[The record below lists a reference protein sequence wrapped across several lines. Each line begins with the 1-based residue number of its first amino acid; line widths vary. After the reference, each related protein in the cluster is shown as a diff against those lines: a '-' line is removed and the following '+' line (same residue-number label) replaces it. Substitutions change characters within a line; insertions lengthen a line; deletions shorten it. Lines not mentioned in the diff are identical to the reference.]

1 MGDKLGKM
9 VNKFFLSLTLIF
21 CLAISSS
28 NEIDFQ
34 RIDGLS
40 KKISL
45 GAEAQ
50 IYTLLGNKNNIE
62 LKEIK
67 IAQPSRDSLKLLKLL
82 TPRDKYAIRV
92 LDDNNKE
99 IMLIGIG
106 NPFYIHA
113 DHIGYED
120 RHVFG
125 GYIETE
131 LNIPLSIN
139 TKPSKIILLSQDEF
153 GLKEIKRLDVN

>member
-1 MGDKLGKM
+1 MGYKLGKM

-21 CLAISSS
+21 CSVISSN

-34 RIDGLS
+34 RIDGLG
-40 KKISL
+40 KEISI
-45 GAEAQ
+45 GTEAQ
-50 IYTLLGNKNNIE
+50 IYTLLGTKNNIE
-62 LKEIK
+62 LKEVK
-67 IAQPSRDSLKLLKLL
+67 IAKPRRNSLKLLKLL

-92 LDDNNKE
+92 LDNKNKE

-131 LNIPLSIN
+131 LNLPLSIN
-139 TKPSKIILLSQDEF
+139 TKPSKIILLSQDGF
-153 GLKEIKRLDVN
+153 GLKEIKRLNVN

>member
-9 VNKFFLSLTLIF
+9 VNKFFLALTLIF
-21 CLAISSS
+21 CSVISSN

-40 KKISL
+40 KEISI
-45 GAEAQ
+45 GTEAQ
-50 IYTLLGNKNNIE
+50 IYTLLGSKNNIE
-62 LKEIK
+62 LKEVK
-67 IAQPSRDSLKLLKLL
+67 IAKPRRNSLKLLKLL
-82 TPRDKYAIRV
+82 TPRDKYAIKV
-92 LDDNNKE
+92 LDDNNRE

-120 RHVFG
+120 TNVFG

-131 LNIPLSIN
+131 LDLPISLNKN
-139 TKPSKIILLSQDEF
+139 ASKIILLSQNEF
-153 GLKEIKRLDVN
+153 GFKEIKRLNLN